1 MRSLCYFLVLLL
13 KLDHVVFEFQ
23 NLFFFGVVYVLHFDD
38 PVFEDFVGFLQLF
51 YTLLEASDGLVFL
64 DSESLDTGILTR
76 QLLASPHL
84 FSQPPT

>member
-13 KLDHVVFEFQ
+13 KLYHVVFEFQ
-23 NLFFFGVVYVLHFDD
+23 DLLFFVIVYVLHFDN
-38 PVFEDFVGFLQLF
+38 PVFEDFVGFLQFLHPF
-51 YTLLEASDGLVFL
+51 LEASDGLVFL